1 MTGIPLSSLPKT
13 FLDAIVVT
21 KALGL
26 RYLWIDSLCI
36 IQDNED
42 DWLAESKTM
51 GTLYERAV
59 ITLAASTAPDST
71 YGLFLERPYS
81 ELQVPSVQLPFI
93 RRDTTSGVQEVL
105 GHYSIG
111 IEWRQEPFMTQI
123 DPMETPLSKQGWA
136 TQEWILSRRIVH
148 FLDQGMVWVC
158 RRHAEDE
165 SGQQII
171 GRGLPNVD
179 WAPE

>member
-1 MTGIPLSSLPKT
+1 MASHCLRYQKP

-36 IQDNED
+36 IQDDED

-59 ITLAASTAPDST
+59 VTLAASTAPDST
-71 YGLFLERPYS
+71 HGLFLERLYS

-93 RRDTTSGVQEVL
+93 RRDTTSGVQEVP

-111 IEWRQEPFMTQI
+111 IE
-123 DPMETPLSKQGWA
+123 
-136 TQEWILSRRIVH
+136 
-148 FLDQGMVWVC
+148 
-158 RRHAEDE
+158 
-165 SGQQII
+165 
-171 GRGLPNVD
+171 
-179 WAPE
+179 